1 MAEKSFGVDALFWKR
16 MSKELSRL
24 SAFIEIKKYA
34 YSVHQII
41 KNIMTNIKR
50 F

>member
-34 YSVHQII
+34 YSVL